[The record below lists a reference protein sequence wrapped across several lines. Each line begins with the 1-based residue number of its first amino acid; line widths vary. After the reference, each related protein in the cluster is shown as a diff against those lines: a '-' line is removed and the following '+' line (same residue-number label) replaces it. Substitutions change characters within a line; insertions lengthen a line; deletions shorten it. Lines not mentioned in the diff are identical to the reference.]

1 MTDDWFFAGKRAIV
15 TGGASGIGRAVVTQ
29 LVRMGTKV
37 WSLDVSGQDDGP
49 SPLMVPVALDLMD
62 GAATQAWLDGVAA
75 EEPIDFVV
83 NAAGVSPLRET
94 LERVVGIDFLAL
106 HRICSWAAP
115 RLEAGGAIVNVASV
129 AGIYD
134 AHTEIAEVLIE
145 AADLALAD
153 DASGAAGS
161 AGFFTTANARIDGP
175 GIAYAYAKRA
185 VILLTMRIA
194 AQQAGRQVRANSTS
208 PHAAATPMH
217 YAIKRNEPEMYER
230 AKMTSTFG
238 GRWSS
243 PDEQADVVLF
253 LLGPRS
259 TYVSG
264 VNLLV
269 DGGWYAAMQTTS
281 PELTQH

>member
-1 MTDDWFFAGKRAIV
+1 MGDEWFFAGKRAIV

-29 LVRMGTKV
+29 LVRAGTRV
-37 WSLDVSGQDDGP
+37 WSIDVADQDDGP
-49 SPLMVPVALDLMD
+49 SLHLVPVTLDLMD
-62 GAATQAWLDGVAA
+62 GAATQAWLDDVAGA
-75 EEPIDFVV
+75 EPIDFVV

-94 LERVVGIDFLAL
+94 SDRVVGIDFLAP
-106 HRICSWAAP
+106 HRICAWAAP

-134 AHTEIAEVLIE
+134 AHTEIAQRLID
-145 AADLALAD
+145 AADAALTVD
-153 DASGAAGS
+153 PTGRGGS
-161 AGFFTTANARIDGP
+161 EAFFATAHELVDNP

-185 VILLTMRIA
+185 VILLTMRTA
-194 AQQAGRQVRANSTS
+194 ALHAGRQIRANSTS

-217 YAIKRNEPEMYER
+217 YAIKRSEPEMYAR

-243 PDEQADVVLF
+243 PDEQADVITF

-269 DGGWYAAMQTTS
+269 DGGWHAALQTTS
-281 PELTQH
+281 PELAQH